1 MSKRNPWK
9 WPLYAAL
16 LVLYLLHND
25 LWLWDDASLLFG
37 HPVGLVY
44 HIGFAVATSIVL
56 TLLVLKAWPEHLEV
70 SDDDAAAD
78 ARQGEGEP

>member
-1 MSKRNPWK
+1 MMKKNPWR

-25 LWLWDDASLLFG
+25 LWLWNDAALVLG

-44 HIGFAVATSIVL
+44 HVGFSFAAAVVL
-56 TLLVLKAWPEHLEV
+56 TLLVLKAWPDHLEV
-70 SDDDAAAD
+70 PDAEAGRRED
-78 ARQGEGEP
+78 RS